1 MSVDYIRKAVV
12 TGASSG
18 IGREIAKQFAREGWH
33 VLAVARRS
41 DRLKALADEIDG
53 GIVPFPCDLAAD
65 SGPGDVVAAAQ
76 ERIGGIDLLINNAG
90 VSWVAMMA
98 EMSDQALER
107 IMDLNVRALMRLCRE
122 SIPQLKASESGQ
134 IINVSSVAA
143 HHPMESLAV
152 YCASKAAVNMF
163 SQVLARELAPVGIR
177 VNVLSPPGTDT
188 EIFEKAGVDM
198 SDDARA
204 ELIPAVDMA
213 RMAVLMTQWPDS
225 VDVGEVIVNRRP

>member
-76 ERIGGIDLLINNAG
+76 ERIGGIELLINNAG
-90 VSWVAMMA
+90 VSWVTMMA
-98 EMSDQALER
+98 EMADQALER
-107 IMDLNVRALMRLCRE
+107 RAVVAYTFYVRLIQAVVRGAAARRAWRRKFISTE
-122 SIPQLKASESGQ
+122 S
-134 IINVSSVAA
+134 
-143 HHPMESLAV
+143 
-152 YCASKAAVNMF
+152 
-163 SQVLARELAPVGIR
+163 R
-177 VNVLSPPGTDT
+177 
-188 EIFEKAGVDM
+188 
-198 SDDARA
+198 
-204 ELIPAVDMA
+204 
-213 RMAVLMTQWPDS
+213 
-225 VDVGEVIVNRRP
+225 